1 MDSLNL
7 LRAPTIGSLVK
18 KIVEINPDLGVDEI
32 VALIRGSMKPRGGP
46 ALDFAS
52 AEVVD
57 EQRALELAK
66 ATLLRTGTR
75 F

>member
-7 LRAPTIGSLVK
+7 LRAPTVGSLVK
-18 KIVEINPDLGVDEI
+18 KIVEINPDLSVNEI
-32 VALIRGSMKPRGGP
+32 VALIRSSMKPRGAP

-57 EQRALELAK
+57 DQRALELAR
-66 ATLLRTGTR
+66 ATLRR
-75 F
+75 